1 MRKKKPP
8 EHVNHERWLVSY
20 ADFITLLFAFFTTMY
35 AISTVDVQKMGKMVT
50 SVRASFDAGI
60 FNSGSTALALLPG
73 SGAGAM
79 RLKAEDLIENVN
91 SAKEGQ
97 IRDKALQSLRE
108 LKTNLMPAAGNAG
121 QKAGAEGAA
130 KAGKSLG
137 DLKRQIE
144 ALVGTE
150 AMKGKVHTR
159 LDPRGLIV
167 SLGEVGFFDSGSDQI
182 KPEGVSLLD
191 TIATSFV
198 GLDNHIRVEGHTD
211 NIPIKSSRFPSNWEL
226 STARATNIVAHLIVN
241 VGLPPSRLSA
251 AGYSEY
257 RPIAANDSVDGRARN
272 RRVDIIIL
280 DPQFARTEEPR

>member
-1 MRKKKPP
+1 VRKKKKP
-8 EHVNHERWLVSY
+8 EEHISHERWLVSY

-35 AISTVDVQKMGKMVT
+35 AISTVDAQKMGKMVK

-73 SGAGAM
+73 SGAAAM
-79 RLKAEDLIENVN
+79 RLKTEDLVENVN
-91 SAKEGQ
+91 ALKEGQ
-97 IRDKALQSLRE
+97 LRDKAMQSLKD
-108 LKTNLMPAAGNAG
+108 LKSNLMPTAE
-121 QKAGAEGAA
+121 KAGGAGAA

-144 ALVGTE
+144 TLVGSE
-150 AMKGKVHTR
+150 ALKGKVQTR

-211 NIPIKSSRFPSNWEL
+211 NVPIKSSRFPSNWEL
-226 STARATNIVAHLIVN
+226 STARATNIVAHLIIN
-241 VGLPPSRLSA
+241 VGLPPGRLSA
-251 AGYSEY
+251 AGYAEF
-257 RPIAANDSVDGRARN
+257 RPIAANDSAEGRARN
-272 RRVDIIIL
+272 RRVDIIVL

>member
-1 MRKKKPP
+1 VRKKKPP

-73 SGAGAM
+73 SGAASGKL
-79 RLKAEDLIENVN
+79 RTDDLIENVVGP
-91 SAKEGQ
+91 KEGQ
-97 IRDKALQSLRE
+97 LRDKAMQSLRE
-108 LKTNLMPAAGNAG
+108 LKANLMPAAE
-121 QKAGAEGAA
+121 KAGASGGPEGAA

-144 ALVGTE
+144 ALVGSE
-150 AMKGKVHTR
+150 AMRGKVHTR

-211 NIPIKSSRFPSNWEL
+211 NVPIKSNRFPSNWEL
-226 STARATNIVAHLIVN
+226 STARATNIVAHLITS
-241 VGLPPSRLSA
+241 VGLPPGRLSA
-251 AGYSEY
+251 AGYAEF
-257 RPIAANDSVDGRARN
+257 RPIVANDSADGRARN
-272 RRVDIIIL
+272 RRVDIIVL

>member
-1 MRKKKPP
+1 VRKKKPP

-73 SGAGAM
+73 SGATSM
-79 RLKAEDLIENVN
+79 KLKAEDLIENVN
-91 SAKEGQ
+91 GPKEGQ
-97 IRDKALQSLRE
+97 IRDKALQSLKE
-108 LKTNLMPAAGNAG
+108 LKTNLMPAADKASAG
-121 QKAGAEGAA
+121 GAA
-130 KAGKSLG
+130 KSGKSLG

-144 ALVGTE
+144 ALVGSE
-150 AMKGKVHTR
+150 AMRGKVHTR

-167 SLGEVGFFDSGSDQI
+167 SLGEVGFFDSGSDLI
-182 KPEGVSLLD
+182 KPEGVTLLD
-191 TIATSFV
+191 TIAASFV

-211 NIPIKSSRFPSNWEL
+211 NVPIKSSKFPSNWEL
-226 STARATNIVAHLIVN
+226 STARATNIVAHLITS
-241 VGLPPSRLSA
+241 VGLPPGRLSA

-257 RPIAANDSVDGRARN
+257 RPIAANDSADGRARN
-272 RRVDIIIL
+272 RRVDIIVL